1 MNTTNTRI
9 KQMEQASS
17 HASLSQRI
25 QLMVWDYN
33 DTLPSKRDGTK
44 LASDIIE
51 EVRPVIIKELELPHK
66 SHCSVCDRGRA
77 SFEQMKEDALAKI
90 GIIKNVVP
98 TTNEPEISNQLVVKY
113 NTITPGICPMCGT
126 DMNQGGGGVE

>member
-25 QLMVWDYN
+25 QLMVWEYIRCN
-33 DTLPSKRDGTK
+33 KYKRYGAE
-44 LASDIIE
+44 LADKIIE
-51 EVRPVIIKELELPHK
+51 EVKSETIKELELPHK